1 MRLFRDLEGREWEA
15 IVGRESWGTVVA
27 IFLLREESGP
37 PRQILLEGSSAD
49 EGARLLMEM
58 TQAQLQELLA
68 VSVLKP
74 TG

>member
-1 MRLFRDLEGREWEA
+1 MRLFRDPGGREWEA

-37 PRQILLEGSSAD
+37 PRQTLLEVSSAD
-49 EGARLLMEM
+49 EGNRLLMEM
-58 TQAQLQELLA
+58 TPEQLQGLLA
-68 VSVLKP
+68 GSVLKP